1 MKLGG
6 WLRWLISAALLGLL
20 LGYLVDLG
28 SAARALAGAHW
39 VYFAWLALWIT
50 LDRLLMSYKW
60 RLLVVCRGIALGQ
73 AEALRAYYV
82 ASFAG
87 CFLPSTVGA
96 DAMRVAAVSGPERP
110 SAAVAASVVMER
122 TLGFVAAA
130 CAALLSLGLLT
141 GLALE
146 LPPGVRA
153 WSLAILGV
161 SVLAVVI
168 SLSGPLAA
176 WMETLPPRLAHK
188 PGLVSWLGRFLAA
201 YGLYRHHRGTLALFL
216 FLSLL
221 EQSVPVVGTWLAAL
235 ALEIPLSLGMAAAVA
250 PLALLF
256 TRVPV
261 SVSGFG
267 MVEGL
272 YVAFFSL
279 VGLSNTHSFLL
290 GLVANLSVLV
300 ATLPGAWFYA
310 RGGLKSPAAAGPADP
325 RP

>member
-1 MKLGG
+1 MKMGT
-6 WLRWLISAALLGLL
+6 WLRLLISAGLLGLL
-20 LGYLVDLG
+20 LGYLVDLKA
-28 SAARALAGAHW
+28 AARALAGAHG
-39 VYFAWLALWIT
+39 VYFVWLALWIT

-60 RLLVVCRGIALGQ
+60 RLLVVCRGLELGQ

-96 DAMRVAAVSGPERP
+96 DAMRVAAVSGPRRP
-110 SAAVAASVVMER
+110 SAAVAASVVVER
-122 TLGFVAAA
+122 ALGFVAAA

-141 GLALE
+141 GLALD

-153 WSLAILGV
+153 WSLAILGG
-161 SVLAVVI
+161 SVLAVVVT
-168 SLSGPLAA
+168 LSGPLAA
-176 WMETLPPRLAHK
+176 RLEGLPEGLTGK
-188 PGLVSWLGRFLAA
+188 PGLVGWLGRFLAA

-216 FLSLL
+216 LLSLL

-235 ALEIPLSLGMAAAVA
+235 ALDIPLSLTRAAAVA

-279 VGLSNTHSFLL
+279 VGLTNTQSFLL

-310 RGGLKSPAAAGPADP
+310 RGGLKHAGPDDAGP

>member
-1 MKLGG
+1 MGLM
-6 WLRWLISAALLGLL
+6 ALL
-20 LGYLVDLG
+20 LGYLVDLR
-28 SAARALAGAHW
+28 AAGQALAGAHW
-39 VYFAWLALWIT
+39 AYFGWLALWIT
-50 LDRLLMSYKW
+50 LDRLVMAYKW
-60 RLLVVCRGIALGQ
+60 RLLVVCRGLDLGLM
-73 AEALRAYYV
+73 EALRSYYV

-96 DAMRVAAVSGPERP
+96 DAMRVAAVSGPQRS
-110 SAAVAASVVMER
+110 SAAVAASVVVER
-122 TLGFVAAA
+122 ALGFVAAA
-130 CAALLSLGLLT
+130 CAALMSLGLLA

-153 WSLAILGV
+153 WSLAILGA
-161 SVLAVVI
+161 SVLAVVVT
-168 SLSGPLAA
+168 LSGPLAA
-176 WMETLPPRLAHK
+176 WLEGLAHRLE
-188 PGLVSWLGRFLAA
+188 GGSRLVGWLGRFLAA

-216 FLSLL
+216 LLSLL

-235 ALEIPLSLGMAAAVA
+235 ALDIPLSLLMSAAVA

-272 YVAFFSL
+272 YVAFFGL
-279 VGLSNTHSFLL
+279 VGLNSTHSFLL

-310 RGGLKSPAAAGPADP
+310 RGGLKCQAPGDKDRPA
-325 RP
+325 

>member
-6 WLRWLISAALLGLL
+6 WLRLLISAGLLGLL
-20 LGYLVDLG
+20 LGYLVDLR
-28 SAARALAGAHW
+28 AAASALAGAHW
-39 VYFAWLALWIT
+39 VHFAWLALWIT
-50 LDRLLMSYKW
+50 LDRLMMSYKW
-60 RLLVVCRGIALGQ
+60 RLLVVCRGLSLGQ
-73 AEALRAYYV
+73 VEALRAYYV

-96 DAMRVAAVSGPERP
+96 DAMRVAAVTNPDRP
-110 SAAVAASVVMER
+110 SAAVAASVVVER
-122 TLGFVAAA
+122 VLGFVAAA
-130 CAALLSLGLLT
+130 CAALLSLALLT
-141 GLALE
+141 GLALD

-153 WSLAILGV
+153 WSLAILGA
-161 SVLAVVI
+161 SVLAVVV

-176 WMETLPPRLAHK
+176 WLETLAARLAHK
-188 PGLVSWLGRFLAA
+188 SKLVSWLGRFLAA

-216 FLSLL
+216 GLSLL

-235 ALEIPLSLGMAAAVA
+235 ALDIPLSLTMAAAVA

-279 VGLSNTHSFLL
+279 VGLSTTHSFLL

-310 RGGLKSPAAAGPADP
+310 RGGLKSPPPPAQAS